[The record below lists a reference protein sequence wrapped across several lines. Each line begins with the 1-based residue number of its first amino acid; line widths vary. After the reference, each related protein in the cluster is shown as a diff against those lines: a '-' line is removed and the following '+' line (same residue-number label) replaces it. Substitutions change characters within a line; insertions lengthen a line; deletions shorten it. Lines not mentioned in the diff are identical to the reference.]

1 MPARTGH
8 ARVHSAKYKE
18 DSSPSDNSD
27 IGQSVAS
34 VSTLLTDKTTPGH
47 RYVTPVWLS
56 TTQVLS
62 SLMDGCT
69 ITPTTMWGP
78 QRGVRS
84 PTLTGSY
91 APDPTS
97 GGRGNRIPTPGAG
110 SPRWDYHPPR
120 TVTSRLLPAT
130 MIASKP
136 YRAGELVSNHHSRCA
151 AMAGTVPPP
160 YATPWRKEQAEDDHT
175 ST

>member
-1 MPARTGH
+1 MAQLATSPAKHGLPRLLALEPNEAHLVLSHLSTTYSLGRKGKDERWEDTYSMPARTGH
-8 ARVHSAKYKE
+8 ACVHSAKYKE

-56 TTQVLS
+56 TTQVPS
-62 SLMDGCT
+62 SLMDECT
-69 ITPTTMWGP
+69 ITPTMMWGP

-110 SPRWDYHPPR
+110 SPRWDNHSPR
-120 TVTSRLLPAT
+120 TVTS
-130 MIASKP
+130 
-136 YRAGELVSNHHSRCA
+136 
-151 AMAGTVPPP
+151 
-160 YATPWRKEQAEDDHT
+160 
-175 ST
+175 